1 MNIVI
6 LCGRLTRDVEVKY
19 SRDTAF
25 ARVSIAI
32 DRKFSKEK
40 VADFF
45 NLVAFGKTAEFMG
58 KYMHRGERVLI
69 EGRLQ
74 TSKYKDK
81 DGNDRTSTEVVVE
94 NAEFADGGNKKAAD
108 PNDPYGGTPVDD
120 NDTPF

>member
-40 VADFF
+40 ITDFF

-120 NDTPF
+120 RDTPF